1 MTDRKK
7 THKKRSD
14 PAGGE
19 PVANDALDA
28 RLRGHFSAERSRVR
42 VPTFEA
48 VLAGAE
54 RVHAE
59 RVHAERVH
67 AEHLHAERDS
77 QAGPGFALWRRPA
90 WRGLAAIAVAL
101 ALLMLLRPWTPDSR
115 APMRISSADGQLL
128 AALKLEEADL
138 LADLNRSTLW
148 VAPSDRWIQTDM
160 APDVLGLPRMGKMT
174 YEMQEVKS
182 WF

>member
-1 MTDRKK
+1 MTDRKMTDK
-7 THKKRSD
+7 GRLD
-14 PAGGE
+14 PAGSE
-19 PVANDALDA
+19 PIPKDALDA
-28 RLRGHFSAERSRVR
+28 RLRGFFSAERSRVR

-48 VLAGAE
+48 VLASAE

-59 RVHAERVH
+59 RVHAERD
-67 AEHLHAERDS
+67 L
-77 QAGPGFALWRRPA
+77 QAGLGFAVWRRPA

-101 ALLMLLRPWTPDSR
+101 ALLMLLRPWTPDSY
-115 APMRISSADGQLL
+115 APMQINSADGQLL
-128 AALKLEEADL
+128 ATLKLEEADL

-148 VAPSDRWIQTDM
+148 VAPSDRWLETDM

-182 WF
+182 WL